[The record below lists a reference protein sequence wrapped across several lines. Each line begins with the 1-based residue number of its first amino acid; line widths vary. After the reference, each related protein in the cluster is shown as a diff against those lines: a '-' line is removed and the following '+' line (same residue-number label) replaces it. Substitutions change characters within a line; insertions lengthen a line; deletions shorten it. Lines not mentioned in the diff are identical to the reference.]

1 MHQWKFCTIEQTN
14 ETKKK
19 TKTKTSNTC
28 TLSVYTDLDELRL
41 WSVVFIHSL
50 GSGKW
55 EGKKTFFQT
64 SFVSETPK
72 QHTGQ
77 CIYLHQATSLDD
89 QKKKPIKNIM
99 PTTKKVYLHVQLI
112 YN

>member
-1 MHQWKFCTIEQTN
+1 MCTN
-14 ETKKK
+14 ENSARLNKPMKQKKK
-19 TKTKTSNTC
+19 TTTKNSNTC

-41 WSVVFIHSL
+41 WSVVFIIH
-50 GSGKW
+50 
-55 EGKKTFFQT
+55 FQT
-64 SFVSETPK
+64 SFVSETSK

-89 QKKKPIKNIM
+89 QKNPLRILCQ
-99 PTTKKVYLHVQLI
+99 PQKKVYLHVQLI

>member
-1 MHQWKFCTIEQTN
+1 M
-14 ETKKK
+14 
-19 TKTKTSNTC
+19 
-28 TLSVYTDLDELRL
+28 SVYTNLDELRL
-41 WSVVFIHSL
+41 WSVVFIIHLVGAS
-50 GSGKW
+50 
-55 EGKKTFFQT
+55 ERGKKSFFQT

-89 QKKKPIKNIM
+89 QKKTPLRILCQSQ
-99 PTTKKVYLHVQLI
+99 KKVYLHVQLI

>member
-1 MHQWKFCTIEQTN
+1 MCTN
-14 ETKKK
+14 ENSARLNKPMKQK
-19 TKTKTSNTC
+19 KTKTSNTC

-41 WSVVFIHSL
+41 WSVVFIIHLVGAS
-50 GSGKW
+50 
-55 EGKKTFFQT
+55 ERGKKSFFQT
-64 SFVSETPK
+64 SFVSETSK

-89 QKKKPIKNIM
+89 QKNPLRILCQ
-99 PTTKKVYLHVQLI
+99 PQKKVYLHVQLI

>member
-1 MHQWKFCTIEQTN
+1 MCTN
-14 ETKKK
+14 ENSARLNNPMKQKKK
-19 TKTKTSNTC
+19 TTTTKTSNTC

-41 WSVVFIHSL
+41 WSVVFIIH
-50 GSGKW
+50 
-55 EGKKTFFQT
+55 FQT
-64 SFVSETPK
+64 SFVSETSK

-89 QKKKPIKNIM
+89 QKKPIKNILCQ
-99 PTTKKVYLHVQLI
+99 PQKKVYLHIQLF